1 MQSIDQAQL
10 DAILGGAKDPLGET
24 TLVAGRPQTCAAIAA
39 RDAKLF
45 APDNKQPNDVWFREY
60 RNLRDGFN
68 RLRSLEG
75 CPPAK
80 D

>member
-1 MQSIDQAQL
+1 MQSIDQARL

-39 RDAKLF
+39 RADKLF
-45 APDNKQPNDVWFREY
+45 APDNKLPDDKWLREY
-60 RNLRDGFN
+60 RHLRDGYM
-68 RLRSLEG
+68 RLHSLEG